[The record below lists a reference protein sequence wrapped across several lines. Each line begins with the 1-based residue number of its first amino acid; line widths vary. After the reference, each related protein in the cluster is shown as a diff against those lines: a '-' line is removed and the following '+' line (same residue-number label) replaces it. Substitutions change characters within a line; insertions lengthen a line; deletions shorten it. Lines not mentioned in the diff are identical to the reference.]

1 MLVTMR
7 SLRKVPVILHSQK
20 TSGRNVS
27 NVRSASLEYSS
38 HVTVVA
44 QRSELDVDGKLDI
57 GFYWIQCLE

>member
-1 MLVTMR
+1 M
-7 SLRKVPVILHSQK
+7 S
-20 TSGRNVS
+20 VS
-27 NVRSASLEYSS
+27 AWGECDSVALGISSS